1 MSFRVTQQTMSR
13 NVMIGLQDNLAR
25 LQRTQEQLSSGRRL
39 SRPSDSPVDTV
50 SAMQL
55 RADQQRTEQFNRN
68 IDDGLAWLGTADD
81 TLTQANEMLGRV
93 RQLAIGGLN
102 DTNGPSERNAMAD
115 EIDQLR
121 SGTISLANTQ
131 YLGRSV
137 FAGTVQTSAAFDPV
151 TGVYGGNSSEM
162 NRAVSADAG
171 SGVMAVNVPGD
182 RVFGTLFADASDPAG
197 KGVLARLSAALRAGD
212 TTAIQGELTN
222 LDGASESIRSAHST
236 IGARFQRLQDIQ
248 QLGGKHADALGAS
261 LAQAESIDL
270 PKTIIDL
277 QLQQTAYQAALG
289 ATGKIIQPSLL
300 DFLR

>member
-1 MSFRVTQQTMSR
+1 
-13 NVMIGLQDNLAR
+13 
-25 LQRTQEQLSSGRRL
+25 
-39 SRPSDSPVDTV
+39 
-50 SAMQL
+50 
-55 RADQQRTEQFNRN
+55 
-68 IDDGLAWLGTADD
+68 
-81 TLTQANEMLGRV
+81 MLGRV